1 MSRKIHVALAEPSEI
16 LRAGMIEVLKRIGI
30 LDIYVIE
37 IADVN
42 SFDCNVSNPTPD
54 LLIVNPVAT
63 DPAIIRKIRTL
74 TGNNKM
80 KTLALLHSLADR
92 HTLKHYDESV
102 SIYDSAEQIR
112 NKIVKLLDL
121 KEKSDTL
128 KDLSNR
134 EKEVIV
140 EVAKGLTNKQIAE
153 KLFLSIHT
161 VMTHRKN
168 IANKLQIH
176 SPSGLTIYAILN
188 NLVDLD
194 QVKQ

>member
-80 KTLALLHSLADR
+80 KT
-92 HTLKHYDESV
+92 
-102 SIYDSAEQIR
+102 
-112 NKIVKLLDL
+112 
-121 KEKSDTL
+121 
-128 KDLSNR
+128 
-134 EKEVIV
+134 
-140 EVAKGLTNKQIAE
+140 
-153 KLFLSIHT
+153 
-161 VMTHRKN
+161 
-168 IANKLQIH
+168 
-176 SPSGLTIYAILN
+176 
-188 NLVDLD
+188 
-194 QVKQ
+194 